1 MGFGGVSLTVKLDKG
16 MKAILKVLFENSRT
30 SLTEI
35 SEKTGIPFSTVRYKI
50 NTMIEN
56 NLIKKF
62 TTIVDPDKLGII
74 SSILLIK
81 VNKNSDKVL
90 EYCKNMKNSVIIART
105 IGEYNYIME
114 VVGHSI
120 SEISDIINGLMA
132 VDGVVDVRVNI
143 VLKWEKW
150 EFPVDAIK

>member
-1 MGFGGVSLTVKLDKG
+1 LGFGGVSLTVKLDKG

>member
-1 MGFGGVSLTVKLDKG
+1 MTVKLDKG

-120 SEISDIINGLMA
+120 SEISDVINELMA

-143 VLKWEKW
+143 VLRWEKW

>member
-1 MGFGGVSLTVKLDKG
+1 MTVKLDKG

-120 SEISDIINGLMA
+120 SEISDIINELMA

-143 VLKWEKW
+143 VLRWEKW

>member
-143 VLKWEKW
+143 VLRWEKW

>member
-1 MGFGGVSLTVKLDKG
+1 LTVKLDKG

-120 SEISDIINGLMA
+120 SEISDIINELMA

-143 VLKWEKW
+143 VLRWEKW